1 MKTSLIDTMLNSEKR
16 KNLLLLLMEG
26 GKDRNEIKTALNVTS
41 TAIIPQIKKLKECGL
56 VIQEEDHYYLSD
68 MGEVLVENML
78 PFLNIVEVFE
88 ENGEYWL
95 THDLK
100 GIPWPLLKR
109 LGELGNYLI
118 IEPDL
123 NYLFEFPREF
133 KENIFKS
140 SFVEAFT
147 AYFHPEYPTI
157 YSKLAEQGINVSLV
171 LTASVLERF
180 QKDYADQ
187 MRKMTVSENT
197 EVLVTDDIPGLATI
211 VTTDRFILMCFFNKS
226 GHYDHRVIMSFDPRA
241 LQWSQELFRQYK
253 EKARR
258 INMYKMHEVQ

>member
-26 GKDRNEIKTALNVTS
+26 EKGRNEIKTALNVTS

-56 VIQEEDHYYLSD
+56 VIQEEDYYRLSN
-68 MGEVLVENML
+68 MGEILVENML
-78 PFLNIVEVFE
+78 PYLNIVEVFE
-88 ENGEYWL
+88 DNKEYWL
-95 THDLK
+95 THDLA
-100 GIPWPLLKR
+100 GIPRQLLKR

-171 LTASVLERF
+171 LTASVLNRF
-180 QKDYADQ
+180 QNDYAEQ
-187 MRKMTVSENT
+187 MRKLTASENT
-197 EVLVTDDIPGLATI
+197 EVLITDDIRGLATI
-211 VTTDRFILMCFFNKS
+211 VTTDRFLLMCFFNKS

-241 LQWSQELFRQYK
+241 LQWSQELFQQYR
-253 EKARR
+253 EKARG
-258 INMYKMHEVQ
+258 IDTDKVHEVQ